1 MKQVL
6 AKVKRDL
13 LVRAINLLFASLS
26 WIKNERVFRWSY
38 SLIALL
44 AEKLAKKDYYV
55 KKIRWIKEI
64 FDSNHPS
71 LTVTK
76 KILQDTN
83 PHHRKTLIKTLIINQ
98 ALVGTNKRKGFSIS
112 R

>member
-1 MKQVL
+1 MKEVL

-76 KILQDTN
+76 KILRGTN

-98 ALVGTNKRKGFSIS
+98 ALVGTNKRKDFSIS

>member
-1 MKQVL
+1 MLADIKQN
-6 AKVKRDL
+6 L
-13 LVRAINLLFASLS
+13 LVRALNLLFGALASIRS
-26 WIKNERVFRWSY
+26 ERVFGWSY

-44 AEKLAKKDYYV
+44 AEKLARKDYYV
-55 KKIRWIKEI
+55 KKIKWIKEK

-98 ALVGTNKRKGFSIS
+98 ALVGTNKRKDFSIS

>member
-1 MKQVL
+1 MKQML
-6 AKVKRDL
+6 AKIKRSL
-13 LVRAINLLFASLS
+13 LVRALNLLFASLS
-26 WIKNERVFRWSY
+26 WIRSERIFRWSY

-71 LTVTK
+71 LTGTK
-76 KILQDTN
+76 KILRGTN

-98 ALVGTNKRKGFSIS
+98 ALVGTNERKDFSIS